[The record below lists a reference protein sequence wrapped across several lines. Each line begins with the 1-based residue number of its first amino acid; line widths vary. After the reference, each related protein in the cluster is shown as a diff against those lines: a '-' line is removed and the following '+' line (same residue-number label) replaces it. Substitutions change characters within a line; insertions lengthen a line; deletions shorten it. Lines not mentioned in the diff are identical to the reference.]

1 MQYRIPVAPA
11 EANVLSIETALT
23 AADPAAV
30 VDYDA
35 YAGAVRVSTHL
46 PGADV
51 LALVRGAGLTVDAA
65 AIIRIPSECCG
76 GCGG

>member
-1 MQYRIPVAPA
+1 MQYRIPAAPA
-11 EANVLSIETALT
+11 EADVSTIESALT

-35 YAGAVRVSTHL
+35 HAGAVRVSTQL

-51 LALVRGAGLTVDAA
+51 LALVRGAGLTIDAA
-65 AIIRIPSECCG
+65 DIIRIPSECCG